1 MIHSS
6 AARAVVR
13 RFVAGETMEEAF
25 QATRKLQQE
34 GFSASLDQLGESV
47 TTEQEAEAAHDVY
60 LRLLEEIGAGGLN
73 ANISVKLT
81 QMGLDLS
88 TERCAARLGELLE
101 RAVSCRNFVRVD
113 MESSAYTDR
122 TLDIVRCLHSRFPN
136 VGTVIQSY
144 LYRSEQDVERLLAER
159 IPLRL
164 CKGAY
169 QEPPSIA
176 FPRKADV
183 DANYVR
189 LMKVLLKSGL
199 YHGIATHDAR
209 IIRATLD
216 FARTEGITRDAFE
229 FQMLYGIRRDL
240 QSRLLAEGYRVRIY
254 VPYGSHWFPYL
265 TRRLAERPANLLF
278 VVRNF
283 FRG

>member
-1 MIHSS
+1 
-6 AARAVVR
+6 
-13 RFVAGETMEEAF
+13 
-25 QATRKLQQE
+25 
-34 GFSASLDQLGESV
+34 
-47 TTEQEAEAAHDVY
+47 
-60 LRLLEEIGAGGLN
+60 
-73 ANISVKLT
+73 
-81 QMGLDLS
+81 
-88 TERCAARLGELLE
+88 
-101 RAVSCRNFVRVD
+101 